1 MKKLIFLAAICL
13 TAILAGSCEGK
24 ADMEPDVVVTE
35 FYTSLTSMNFDKA
48 AEFCVEESSATAY
61 INEYRQVYETSLK
74 RDEKVTN
81 AAAEKAAGCTVSIT
95 EVVKND
101 DSRTVLF
108 TISDVY
114 GSTKEK
120 EARLEKVEKAWKIAE
135 IKDKQ

>member
-1 MKKLIFLAAICL
+1 
-13 TAILAGSCEGK
+13 
-24 ADMEPDVVVTE
+24 MEPDVVVTE
-35 FYTSLTSMNFDKA
+35 FYTLLTSMKFDKA
-48 AEFCVEESSATAY
+48 AKFCIQESSAVAY
-61 INEYRQVYETSLK
+61 VDEYRQIYETSLK

-81 AAAEKAAGCTVSIT
+81 LAAEKAAGCTVTVT
-95 EVVKND
+95 ETLKEK

-135 IKDKQ
+135 IKDKQQAN